1 MCWRGLKVGK
11 NNDNYVKFLVRCMQ
25 SCACKLKHACERSLA
40 ETSRDIPHDVSVASE
55 RVGARLPGVPSPR
68 SPRRRAE
75 AGAVAASEDLKAVK
89 TARHMCV
96 RPATM
101 DHEVLL
107 AQRLLH
113 CTYVSLCAFGCLCM
127 RHNATRREVR
137 REVRDLLVRKRH
149 QVPKSHCTI
158 LISSTYQK

>member
-1 MCWRGLKVGK
+1 M
-11 NNDNYVKFLVRCMQ
+11 
-25 SCACKLKHACERSLA
+25 
-40 ETSRDIPHDVSVASE
+40 
-55 RVGARLPGVPSPR
+55 
-68 SPRRRAE
+68 
-75 AGAVAASEDLKAVK
+75 AASEDLKAVK

-137 REVRDLLVRKRH
+137 REVRDLLLFAKDT
-149 QVPKSHCTI
+149 KSRSHTA
-158 LISSTYQK
+158 LS